1 MEIAG
6 RAFEISAT
14 VDAQHHLVLD
24 NILPIRGPKKVRVFI
39 LVPDEE
45 ADIDE
50 TEWLHAAAKN
60 PSYDFLNDP
69 EEDIYT
75 MNDGKPFEYQE

>member
-1 MEIAG
+1 
-6 RAFEISAT
+6 
-14 VDAQHHLVLD
+14 
-24 NILPIRGPKKVRVFI
+24 VFI

-75 MNDGKPFEYQE
+75 MNDGKPFKYQE